1 MVANEYNLQNSGNGV
16 DQMEDTNWRSF
27 VALVFLFIA
36 SFLKCICNV
45 YEMNSWHTREG
56 FSEANL
62 KVFHFWT
69 HFSFLSKYIFTNT
82 HHHHNHTIDDDN
94 CMCILYIPVCIGWF
108 QHFDGFDVLN
118 SLCDPFFSFYFFIIY
133 NSNTIFVFIE
143 MIFFFLF
150 FFFFDFHSN
159 FKENHT
165 YAIYRKNCRVVSYW
179 CCCEWIL
186 NTVFFFCW
194 NRFHAINVFWK

>member
-150 FFFFDFHSN
+150 FFFLIFIRILKRTTHMQFTV
-159 FKENHT
+159 K
-165 YAIYRKNCRVVSYW
+165 IVVSYRIDVAVN
-179 CCCEWIL
+179 ESWIQ
-186 NTVFFFCW
+186 FFSSVETDFTQ
-194 NRFHAINVFWK
+194 